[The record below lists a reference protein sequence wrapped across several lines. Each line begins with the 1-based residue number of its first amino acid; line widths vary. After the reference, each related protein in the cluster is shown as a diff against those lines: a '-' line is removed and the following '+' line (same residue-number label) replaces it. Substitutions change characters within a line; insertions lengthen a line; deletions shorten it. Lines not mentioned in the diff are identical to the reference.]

1 MSAPYPTGELPMV
14 GDLIDLNHG
23 RSVLAKVLVVVGGST
38 EGAAP
43 GQSVESCRECGPGVL
58 VQIQGPGG
66 GALVFEEPNDDT
78 ILVQR
83 AV

>member
-1 MSAPYPTGELPMV
+1 MV

-23 RSVLAKVLVVVGGST
+23 RSVRCRVLVVVGGPT

-43 GQSVESCRECGPGVL
+43 GQTVESCRECGPGVL
-58 VQIQGPGG
+58 VQVEGG

-78 ILVQR
+78 ILLARDV
-83 AV
+83 

>member
-1 MSAPYPTGELPMV
+1 MV

-23 RSVLAKVLVVVGGST
+23 RSVPCRVLVVVGGPT

-43 GQSVESCRECGPGVL
+43 GQNLEMWRSECGPGLL
-58 VQIQGPGG
+58 VQVEGG

-78 ILVQR
+78 ILLAR

>member
-1 MSAPYPTGELPMV
+1 MV

-23 RSVLAKVLVVVGGST
+23 RSVLAKVLVVVGGRT

-43 GQSVESCRECGPGVL
+43 GQSVESCRHSGPGL
-58 VQIQGPGG
+58 LLEIQGAGG

-78 ILVQR
+78 ILIRR